1 MIADLIVDY
10 PAGPA
15 AARVWRDQPMVPG
28 ARIRNRGGRQRGVAL
43 IEAMVAVLI
52 LALGLLG
59 LAGTQTT
66 AVVLSH
72 SAHYRSVAADLAAD
86 LADRVRANRS
96 PFLASNNADV
106 QPGRPP
112 NFARCVQNG
121 DNMSCAPQD
130 ADRQSYRVVADM
142 QDWYARL
149 RNLLPQATYTLAS
162 APAAVAGALSYTLVI
177 GWNDN
182 RGASGSEAAAS
193 YTVVIE

>member
-1 MIADLIVDY
+1 MNADLIPDFA
-10 PAGPA
+10 AGPPEGV
-15 AARVWRDQPMVPG
+15 VWRDQPMMTG
-28 ARIRNRGGRQRGVAL
+28 ASMRNRGGRQRGVAL

-59 LAGTQTT
+59 LAGTQTS

-112 NFARCVQNG
+112 NFARCVQAG
-121 DNMSCAPQD
+121 KDVSCAPQD
-130 ADRQSYRVVADM
+130 ADRQSYRVAAEM
-142 QDWYARL
+142 QDWFTRL
-149 RNLLPQATYTLAS
+149 RGQLPQATYTLTP
-162 APAAVAGALSYTLVI
+162 APAQVAGDLRYTLLI
-177 GWNDN
+177 RWNDN
-182 RGASGSEAAAS
+182 RGASGSDATAS